1 MNDAKISIQVHSV
14 KQHKLHI
21 CVKETPNVVCVFTQS
36 HVQMQLWFPLRGNRL
51 CERSSLKQSLCS
63 PQNQF
68 NFTFQEWSSVPAAEL
83 GQGGPRGI
91 KKLGHRNFVCSESVF
106 GRAPR
111 KFFCCQTEGTAKS
124 SRSRSPGPCHYDNR
138 R

>member
-1 MNDAKISIQVHSV
+1 MNPKYPFCKTTQASHLGQRN
-14 KQHKLHI
+14 
-21 CVKETPNVVCVFTQS
+21 PNLVYIFTQS

-51 CERSSLKQSLCS
+51 CECSSLKQSLCS

-91 KKLGHRNFVCSESVF
+91 KKLGHRSFVCSESVF

-111 KFFCCQTEGTAKS
+111 KCFCCQTEGTAKS
-124 SRSRSPGPCHYDNR
+124 SRPRSPGPRHYDNR
-138 R
+138 Q